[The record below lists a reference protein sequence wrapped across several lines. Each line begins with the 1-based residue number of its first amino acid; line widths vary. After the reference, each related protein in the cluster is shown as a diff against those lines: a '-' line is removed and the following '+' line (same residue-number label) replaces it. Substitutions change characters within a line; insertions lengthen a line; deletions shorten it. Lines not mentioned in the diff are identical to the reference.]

1 MLSPPEAL
9 ALKNKNKMASGR
21 GDDTPLLLTE
31 AAIDDGAATTG
42 QQRRTRRRLV
52 LLAALSLAFV
62 ALLGPLVAVLL
73 GDSHRRETLEAPCP
87 RKGGV
92 ALVLGGEGEGGGKQK
107 RDLVV
112 KVASGRR
119 SFVSLPDDADEGSVE
134 GELGDGAFTVRCGK
148 K

>member
-1 MLSPPEAL
+1 MKLDA
-9 ALKNKNKMASGR
+9 M
-21 GDDTPLLLTE
+21 
-31 AAIDDGAATTG
+31 GA
-42 QQRRTRRRLV
+42 
-52 LLAALSLAFV
+52 
-62 ALLGPLVAVLL
+62 
-73 GDSHRRETLEAPCP
+73 ETAEDVEL
-87 RKGGV
+87 